1 MSCSPLSWVIE
12 NLDLGKKGK
21 EERVFVIVD
30 DRAKSPS
37 KALLRRMSKER
48 GQTVNDAMTH
58 ADQGSCAGTVEESME
73 LSPLMS
79 PLTVTPVVR
88 ITDFPFL
95 PRAAAPSSPNSVVI
109 QTSLDD

>member
-1 MSCSPLSWVIE
+1 MSRNPLSWVLE
-12 NLDLGKKGK
+12 NLDVGKIGK

-48 GQTVNDAMTH
+48 GQTIKDAMRH
-58 ADQGSCAGTVEESME
+58 ADHCSCDETVESME

-79 PLTVTPVVR
+79 PSLSPKPVS
-88 ITDFPFL
+88 DFQLL
-95 PRAAAPSSPNSVVI
+95 PKAAASPKSVI
-109 QTSLDD
+109 LQTSLDD